1 MSVMIEQTRPAPA
14 DLSREEPEPP
24 PQPTPRPSAGAALE
38 DQFPPWLKAP
48 RSLAVFTAA
57 IGLIYF
63 GLSRLAIRSSDV
75 WGHLAYGRW
84 ILAQGHLPETEP
96 LLPLCRGV
104 PWVDTAWLAKVA
116 GVWVFGQFGVA
127 GLQFIHAAT
136 LTAAFAVLAWDWQ
149 RRTRSTGW
157 VLAGLAAFGLVTYEQ
172 LLIQRPQDVGVAA
185 FACVLASGLGAGGGR
200 LAWFG
205 LPLLFAL
212 WANVHGSFV
221 MGLAVLAACA
231 VGGAIDVFRL
241 TQRFKLAFRSR
252 LFWRPFL
259 LLELC
264 AAAALLN
271 PSGVRVY
278 LDVLS
283 IATHPNVPLLFDW
296 SPLTIRTPQGQMF
309 ALTALGMGF
318 VLRLSPRRV
327 RAAECLLLIG
337 FGAAALWSQRMIV
350 WWGPM
355 AGGVLAVH
363 GWSAWRRR
371 RGLPLVPAAA
381 ERRGL
386 WTVTAVGLAWIY
398 FAYSPFGLQRIHGRP
413 TGEAAAADFRR
424 NVVERTPLD
433 AVQYLQEHA
442 EELPGGQM
450 YNSHE
455 FGDYLLWAAPAKFGL
470 FVHSHVHMIPEE
482 VWNDFLAIHDGAGD
496 WAEKLD
502 RYSVNTVLVDTTN
515 YMGLIRALRDHEEWR
530 EVFADPRGLAVLFVR
545 KHPL

>member
-1 MSVMIEQTRPAPA
+1 
-14 DLSREEPEPP
+14 
-24 PQPTPRPSAGAALE
+24 
-38 DQFPPWLKAP
+38 
-48 RSLAVFTAA
+48 
-57 IGLIYF
+57 
-63 GLSRLAIRSSDV
+63 
-75 WGHLAYGRW
+75 
-84 ILAQGHLPETEP
+84 
-96 LLPLCRGV
+96 
-104 PWVDTAWLAKVA
+104 
-116 GVWVFGQFGVA
+116 
-127 GLQFIHAAT
+127 
-136 LTAAFAVLAWDWQ
+136 
-149 RRTRSTGW
+149 
-157 VLAGLAAFGLVTYEQ
+157 
-172 LLIQRPQDVGVAA
+172 
-185 FACVLASGLGAGGGR
+185 
-200 LAWFG
+200 
-205 LPLLFAL
+205 
-212 WANVHGSFV
+212 
-221 MGLAVLAACA
+221 
-231 VGGAIDVFRL
+231 
-241 TQRFKLAFRSR
+241 
-252 LFWRPFL
+252 
-259 LLELC
+259 
-264 AAAALLN
+264 
-271 PSGVRVY
+271 
-278 LDVLS
+278 
-283 IATHPNVPLLFDW
+283 
-296 SPLTIRTPQGQMF
+296 MF
-309 ALTALGMGF
+309 ALTALGLVF

-327 RAAECLLLIG
+327 QAAEGLLLIG

-350 WWGPM
+350 WWGPI

-371 RGLPLVPAAA
+371 RGLPLVPAAP

-413 TGEAAAADFRR
+413 RGEAAVADFRR

>member
-1 MSVMIEQTRPAPA
+1 MSVMIEQTRPASVELPREGPA
-14 DLSREEPEPP
+14 TP
-24 PQPTPRPSAGAALE
+24 PQPAPRPPAGSLLE
-38 DQFPPWLKAP
+38 DQFPPALKAP
-48 RSLAVFTAA
+48 RTLAVLTAV
-57 IGLIYF
+57 IGLVYF
-63 GLSRLAIRSSDV
+63 CLSRLALRSSDV

-84 ILAQGHLPETEP
+84 ILAHGSLPETEP

-116 GVWVFGQFGVA
+116 GVWVFEQFGVA

-136 LTAAFAVLAWDWQ
+136 LTAAFAVLAWEWH
-149 RRTRSTGW
+149 RRTRSTAW
-157 VLAGLAAFGLVTYEQ
+157 VLAGLAVFGLVAYEQ
-172 LLIQRPQDVGVAA
+172 LLIQRPQDFGVAA
-185 FACVLASGLGAGGGR
+185 FACVLVCGLGSVHGR
-200 LAWFG
+200 LVWIG

-231 VGGAIDVFRL
+231 VGGAIDVFRR
-241 TQRFKLAFRSR
+241 TGQVKLALRSR
-252 LFWRPFL
+252 LLWRPL
-259 LLELC
+259 LRGELC

-296 SPLTIRTPQGQMF
+296 SPLTIRTLQGQVF
-309 ALTALGMGF
+309 AVTVLALGG
-318 VLRLSPRRV
+318 VLRLSPRPV
-327 RAAECLLLIG
+327 RTAECLLLIG
-337 FGAAALWSQRMIV
+337 MGAAALWSQRMVV
-350 WWGPM
+350 WFGPV
-355 AGGVLAVH
+355 AGWVLAVH
-363 GWSAWRRR
+363 GWSAWRCQRR
-371 RGLPLVPAAA
+371 LPLVPPAP
-381 ERRGL
+381 EPRGL

-413 TGEAAAADFRR
+413 TGEAAVADFRR

-433 AVQYLQEHA
+433 AVQYLQEHV

-455 FGDYLLWAAPAKFGL
+455 FGDYLLWAAPQKFGL

-496 WAEKLD
+496 WSDKLD
-502 RYSVNTVLVDTTN
+502 RYGVNTVLVDTTN
-515 YMGLIRALRDHEEWR
+515 YMGLIRALRDHAEWR
-530 EVFADPRGLAVLFVR
+530 EVFSDPRGLAVLFVR
-545 KHPL
+545 KTPI